1 MDKVRLRDICD
12 FQNGY
17 AFSSDA
23 FYHEGVGLIRIGD
36 IVEGKIDK
44 SSMVFIK
51 ENDNYEKF
59 TVFPN
64 DLLIAMSGATTGKL
78 GINTCDE
85 KFYLNQRVGK
95 FNNLKIDKKL
105 LFYIL
110 STKIKENLQKS
121 NGSAIPNLSSEQI
134 KNIIIPK
141 NCVEEQ
147 QKIVAELDSL
157 SDIIGKKK
165 EQLKELDN
173 LSQSLFHEM
182 FGDIER
188 NEKGWKASTLYDAC
202 DSLMAGGDVPQKSCS
217 KVKTMDYNIPILTN
231 GEKNNGLYG
240 YTDVVKV
247 NKPCVT
253 ISARGTIGYAVVRK
267 EPFYPAVR
275 LIVVIPKSEFL
286 NLVYLQMVLNIF
298 SKPTGQGVSIPQLT
312 IPTIKNKKI
321 LLPPMELQNEFA
333 NRVEEIEKQKD
344 LINKS
349 LVEVQTLFDSRM
361 QKYFG
366 E

>member
-1 MDKVRLRDICD
+1 MVQMDKVRLMAICSAKQWATVSMAELLD
-12 FQNGY
+12 SGYPVYGANGQIGFY
-17 AFSSDA
+17 KIYNHVESTLMITCRGATCGEINISKPFS
-23 FYHEGVGLIRIGD
+23 YING
-36 IVEGKIDK
+36 
-44 SSMVFIK
+44 
-51 ENDNYEKF
+51 N
-59 TVFPN
+59 
-64 DLLIAMSGATTGKL
+64 AMSLDDLSK
-78 GINTCDE
+78 DFSV
-85 KFYLNQRVGK
+85 KF
-95 FNNLKIDKKL
+95 
-105 LFYIL
+105 LFYFL
-110 STKIKENLQKS
+110 KNF
-121 NGSAIPNLSSEQI
+121 NF
-134 KNIIIPK
+134 KNIISGSAQPQITKQGLQKILIPIISPTI
-141 NCVEEQ
+141 Q

-157 SDIIGKKK
+157 SDIIEKKK